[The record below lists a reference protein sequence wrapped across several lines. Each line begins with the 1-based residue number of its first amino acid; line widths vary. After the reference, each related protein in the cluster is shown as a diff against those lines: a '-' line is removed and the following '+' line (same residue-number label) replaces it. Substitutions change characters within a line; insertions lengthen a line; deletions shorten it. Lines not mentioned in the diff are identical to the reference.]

1 VCRLI
6 NPRRANPGEGFV
18 ESYPTWPNLATMMFD
33 LAGKWPRKPLFR
45 AFRDNA
51 WHTTNWAEFGQ
62 MTASCAR
69 HLRAQG
75 IAPGNRVVIC
85 AENRPAYP
93 IAEVALMAIRAVP
106 VPTYTTYTV
115 DDHAHILRDSGARAV
130 IVSPGAIAD
139 RVRAAAGKA
148 NGLDLLLE
156 MGSEHWNKMLAD
168 TMPPDDIVREAAMI
182 PPTAMACLI
191 YTSGTGGAPRG
202 VMLPHRCILSNCRG
216 AFELV
221 RPLRLNDEIYLS
233 YLPLSHSYEHTVGSF
248 FFASL
253 GTEIVYSRGVEHL
266 AADMLAIRPTIL
278 TAVPRVLE
286 VIRSRVMTQ
295 VARQPSWKQR
305 LFNRALDIGY
315 KRSDEVPLSLSER
328 LLDPILDRM
337 VRAKIRDRFGGRL
350 KAAVSGG
357 ARLEPDVGRFFL
369 ALGILLLQ
377 GYGQTEAGPVIS
389 ATRPEAIRIDT
400 VGPPLLGVELRLDDD
415 GEILVRGDL
424 VMDGYWGRP
433 QDTAAA
439 IRDGWLHTGDIGS
452 IDERG
457 NLRIT
462 DRKKD
467 LIVLSGGENISPA
480 KIEGMLM
487 AEPEIAQAVVAGD
500 GRSGLTALLVPAE
513 GHDEVTVALA
523 LTRANHRL
531 SVTERIRRHAV
542 VQAFTIEN
550 GLLTPTQKI
559 RRLMVI
565 RANSDVLAKLHA

>member
-1 VCRLI
+1 
-6 NPRRANPGEGFV
+6 
-18 ESYPTWPNLATMMFD
+18 
-33 LAGKWPRKPLFR
+33 
-45 AFRDNA
+45 
-51 WHTTNWAEFGQ
+51 
-62 MTASCAR
+62 
-69 HLRAQG
+69 
-75 IAPGNRVVIC
+75 
-85 AENRPAYP
+85 
-93 IAEVALMAIRAVP
+93 
-106 VPTYTTYTV
+106 
-115 DDHAHILRDSGARAV
+115 
-130 IVSPGAIAD
+130 
-139 RVRAAAGKA
+139 
-148 NGLDLLLE
+148 
-156 MGSEHWNKMLAD
+156 
-168 TMPPDDIVREAAMI
+168 MI

-216 AFELV
+216 AFDLV
-221 RPLRLNDEIYLS
+221 RTLRLKDEIYLS
-233 YLPLSHSYEHTVGSF
+233 FLPLSHSYEHTVGNF

-253 GTEIVYSRGVEHL
+253 GSEIVYSRGVEHL
-266 AADMLAIRPTIL
+266 AADMLTIRPTIL

-286 VIRSRVMTQ
+286 VIRGRVMTQ
-295 VARQPSWKQR
+295 VARQPAWKQR
-305 LFNRALDIGY
+305 LFDRALTIGY
-315 KRSDEVPLSLSER
+315 KRLDDVPLSVIER
-328 LLDPILDRM
+328 MIDPLLDRI

-350 KAAVSGG
+350 TAAVCGG
-357 ARLEPDVGRFFL
+357 ARLEPDVGQFFL

-400 VGPPLLGVELRLDDD
+400 VGPPLLGVELRLAED

-433 QDTAAA
+433 EETARA
-439 IRDGWLHTGDIGS
+439 IQDGWLHTGDIGT

-457 NLRIT
+457 DLRIT

-467 LIVLSGGENISPA
+467 MIVLSGGENVSPA

-500 GRSGLTALLVPAE
+500 GRAGLTALLVPAE
-513 GHDEVTVALA
+513 GHDEVSVALA

-542 VQAFTIEN
+542 VNAFTVEN
-550 GLLTPTQKI
+550 GLLTPTHKI

-565 RANSDVLAKLHA
+565 RANTEILARLHG

>member
-1 VCRLI
+1 VD
-6 NPRRANPGEGFV
+6 
-18 ESYPTWPNLATMMFD
+18 SYPVWPNLATMMFD
-33 LAGKWPRKPLFR
+33 LARKWPRKPLFR
-45 AFRDNA
+45 TYRDSA
-51 WHTTNWAEFGQ
+51 WHTVNWADFGR

-75 IAPGNRVVIC
+75 VAPGDRVVIC
-85 AENRPAYP
+85 AENRPDYP

-106 VPTYTTYTV
+106 VPTYTTNTV
-115 DDHAHILRDSGARAV
+115 DDHAHILRDSGARAA
-130 IVSPGAIAD
+130 IVSSGVLAD
-139 RVRAAAGKA
+139 RMRRAADRT

-156 MGSEHWNKMLAD
+156 MGSEHWKRMLAD
-168 TMPPDDIVREAAMI
+168 TI
-182 PPTAMACLI
+182 PPGDVMAEASVIPSTAMACVI

-221 RPLRLNDEIYLS
+221 RPLRLKDEIYLS
-233 YLPLSHSYEHTVGSF
+233 YLPLSHSYEHTVGNF

-253 GTEIVYSRGVEHL
+253 GSEIVYSRGVEHL

-286 VIRSRVMTQ
+286 VIRGRVMTQ
-295 VARQPSWKQR
+295 VARQPPWKQR
-305 LFNRALDIGY
+305 LFDRALELGY
-315 KRSDEVPLSLSER
+315 KRLDEVPLSGFER
-328 LLDPILDRM
+328 LLDRVLDRI
-337 VRAKIRDRFGGRL
+337 VRAKVRERFGGRL
-350 KAAVSGG
+350 RAAVSGG

-369 ALGILLLQ
+369 ALGLLLLQ

-389 ATRPEAIRIDT
+389 ATPPEAIRIDT
-400 VGPPLLGVELRLDDD
+400 VGPPLLGVELRLAGD
-415 GEILVRGDL
+415 GEVLVRGDL

-433 QDTAAA
+433 EETALAIQD
-439 IRDGWLHTGDIGS
+439 DWLHTGDIGS

-467 LIVLSGGENISPA
+467 MIVLSGGENVSPA

-500 GRSGLTALLVPAE
+500 GRSGLTALLVPAD
-513 GHDEVTVALA
+513 GYDDVAVAVAVTRTNL
-523 LTRANHRL
+523 RL
-531 SVTERIRRHAV
+531 SVTERIRRHAIV
-542 VQAFTIEN
+542 GAFTVEN

-559 RRLMVI
+559 RRLLVI
-565 RANSDVLAKLHA
+565 RANVDTLAMLHS